1 MFPVGMKPRK
11 PWWSLRMAYGST
23 SRASASSAAS
33 KLAGASGGGPAS
45 RASLGGGHAD
55 DRGPVGEHSL
65 DEQIDRQV
73 TDAAHLARREGEGVV
88 P

>member
-1 MFPVGMKPRK
+1 MVVVAHGVREHVPRERLERRVEAGG
-11 PWWSLRMAYGST
+11 SLR
-23 SRASASSAAS
+23 RR
-33 KLAGASGGGPAS
+33 P
-45 RASLGGGHAD
+45 REPRFELGGGHAD